1 MTEITYPFQFTYNRA
16 VRDFFV
22 SAPIYLKHLNKIDGV
37 FKEGDTLTLNT
48 PIVTEP
54 NATMPPRN
62 FLSINAFSYTR
73 SAFDQTT
80 RIGRY
85 CSISWSCAVLGIA
98 HPTGFISTHPFTF
111 RRSFARVTK
120 ASFGKTPFPGH
131 FNPNRG
137 PVVIENDVW
146 IGQNVLLQQG
156 VRIGTGAVV
165 DAGAVVTR
173 DVPPYAIVGGV
184 PARLT
189 AAGVPVVGL
198 SRGRLRRP
206 ARRSTRCLS
215 RWPAGPDRRRPA
227 ALSPG
232 ADRPCRGDS
241 RPARAAGRAVPR
253 AEARATR
260 QADLEPGPLFQRP
273 VRPALGQV
281 AGSALRAQP
290 RP

>member
-1 MTEITYPFQFTYNRA
+1 MTETTYPFQFTYNRA

-80 RIGRY
+80 KIGRY

-120 ASFGKTPFPGH
+120 ASFGKTPLPGH

-137 PVVIENDVW
+137 PVIIENDVW

-165 DAGAVVTR
+165 GAGAVVTR

-184 PARLT
+184 PARLIRYRFPEELRERLLQSRWWDYHV
-189 AAGVPVVGL
+189 ADFEGLPVDQPDAFLDGL
-198 SRGRLRRP
+198 QGRIADGLQPYRP
-206 ARRSTRCLS
+206 APIDLAVAIRDLREQQVEPRPEPKPERPAKPTWGLGRFFSRLFGRRS
-215 RWPAGPDRRRPA
+215 AK
-227 ALSPG
+227 
-232 ADRPCRGDS
+232 
-241 RPARAAGRAVPR
+241 
-253 AEARATR
+253 
-260 QADLEPGPLFQRP
+260 
-273 VRPALGQV
+273 
-281 AGSALRAQP
+281 
-290 RP
+290 